1 MAKYLD
7 ALRIII
13 YLWSIDN
20 KIMRINRLKLNNF
33 RGFKN
38 LDIYFN
44 SRLNVFCGIN
54 GSGKTTLLDAISMI
68 MNHGIHRLTNP
79 NEHKGYYPEHWLTAD
94 DINSLSQSCEVEISY
109 SINNSELK
117 YKLRKGLW
125 QNGFN
130 YEGDEF
136 EKFFNQLRN
145 DLTDKTDLPVV
156 TYYNSTKNYELPL
169 GISEKNNIIKR
180 YPQLNAYVNASN
192 KNIFSFSD
200 FSKWWR
206 ENEDIENEIRLR
218 ENQDFRFRELNIV
231 RDAILSFFNLL
242 GPDAYTDLSVLR
254 AKPKIDKSF
263 NFEINDGGE
272 LFIKKNGDYIKI
284 AQLSD
289 GEKNLLLIVA
299 DLASRIAQLTPS
311 SEYPLSSA
319 KGIVLIDEMELHLH
333 PSWQRKVIAA
343 LLNTFLSLQ
352 FFVTTHSEIVMLTI
366 LDAIKNVEL
375 NNNDV
380 KIYFLSTHNGE
391 LTADDQNLNKFGQL
405 KDGLSNFYLDLLTE
419 QSTPFTL

>member
-1 MAKYLD
+1 M
-7 ALRIII
+7 
-13 YLWSIDN
+13 
-20 KIMRINRLKLNNF
+20 
-33 RGFKN
+33 
-38 LDIYFN
+38 
-44 SRLNVFCGIN
+44 
-54 GSGKTTLLDAISMI
+54 
-68 MNHGIHRLTNP
+68 
-79 NEHKGYYPEHWLTAD
+79 
-94 DINSLSQSCEVEISY
+94 
-109 SINNSELK
+109 
-117 YKLRKGLW
+117 
-125 QNGFN
+125 
-130 YEGDEF
+130 
-136 EKFFNQLRN
+136 
-145 DLTDKTDLPVV
+145 
-156 TYYNSTKNYELPL
+156 
-169 GISEKNNIIKR
+169 
-180 YPQLNAYVNASN
+180 
-192 KNIFSFSD
+192 
-200 FSKWWR
+200 
-206 ENEDIENEIRLR
+206 
-218 ENQDFRFRELNIV
+218 
-231 RDAILSFFNLL
+231 
-242 GPDAYTDLSVLR
+242 LR